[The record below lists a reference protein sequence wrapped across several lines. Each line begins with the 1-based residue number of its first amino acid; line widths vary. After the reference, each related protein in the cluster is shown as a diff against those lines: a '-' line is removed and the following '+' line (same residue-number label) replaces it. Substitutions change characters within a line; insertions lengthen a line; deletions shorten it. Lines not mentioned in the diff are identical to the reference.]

1 MMASEIEIRETIA
14 KLETALLLVQNP
26 SPQHT
31 ALYHARR
38 ALLWVL
44 HPESAPNPVS

>member
-1 MMASEIEIRETIA
+1 MSATEAEILEMIA
-14 KLETALLLVQNP
+14 KLEVALLLAQNP
-26 SPQHT
+26 SDQHT

-44 HPESAPNPVS
+44 HPESAPSPVA